1 MIYGAQH
8 LSASLGMLGG
18 VVAVFMGK
26 LSTSVVGEWNRYI
39 FVEDENLGIALKS
52 RDWEE
57 D

>member
-1 MIYGAQH
+1 
-8 LSASLGMLGG
+8 MLGG